1 MTFFEKTMINVRKHR
16 NMKPVTTKRRRNCL
30 VSEPN
35 YDTTKSFAKNLLAIK
50 MRKAQILMSKPV
62 YSGLSIL
69 DLDKT
74 VTYEFQ
80 YDYVKPKY
88 GEIPKR
94 CYVDTDSFIIY
105 VKTVDIYKYIAE
117 DVETRSDT

>member
-1 MTFFEKTMINVRKHR
+1 M
-16 NMKPVTTKRRRNCL
+16 
-30 VSEPN
+30 
-35 YDTTKSFAKNLLAIK
+35 AIK

-74 VTYEFQ
+74 VTCDFQ

-88 GEIPKR
+88 GENPKR
-94 CYVDTDSFIIY
+94 CYIDTDSLIVC
-105 VKTVDIYKYIAE
+105 VKTVNIYKYIAE

>member
-1 MTFFEKTMINVRKHR
+1 MKNVRKHR

-35 YDTTKSFAKNLLAIK
+35 YDTTKSFTKNLLAIK

-74 VTYEFQ
+74 VMCDFQ

-88 GEIPKR
+88 GENPKH
-94 CYVDTDSFIIY
+94 CYMDTDSLIVY
-105 VKTVDIYKYIAE
+105 VKTVDIYKYIAK
-117 DVETRSDT
+117 DVETRSAT